1 MNALKLANLALAFL
15 LELVMLAA
23 LAWWGYQVGQ
33 GTQWQIALAV
43 GAPLLIAVFWGLFVA
58 PRATFQ
64 TTPAVKFAL
73 ALAVFALAAVALYV
87 TGQQTLALIFVVL
100 ALLNRALILVWR
112 QQVPA
117 TQT

>member
-23 LAWWGYQVGQ
+23 FAWWGYQTGQ

-73 ALAVFALAAVALYV
+73 ALAVFALVAVALYV